1 MERPAGL
8 APRSSEWVLLVLAA
22 CAHVHPRAPATPI
35 GDDLTLY
42 RDVALVRQRIELDG
56 ASATLPVPDGV
67 TADDVLVIGGSAKLR
82 SGAPGT
88 LLLDLGGGGHHSIVL
103 GYITDKLR
111 WDAAYTMTAT
121 PARNQAVLRGALA
134 IRNTSTLTLRGQA
147 HVIDGELGAWRTR
160 RAAQVAGEIA
170 APTPDSPPP
179 PPAHDLGL
187 LVLAPGETR
196 VPLVDPSA
204 PPRRMHSVLVY
215 DPIGVEL
222 DNTSSIPL
230 RDPSLGLTDPVSPK
244 VSESFEIARD
254 EHETTGLPA
263 GPVRLLERHADGSLA
278 VIGES
283 RLFEPE
289 TRRSDVDTIAV
300 GTADGVTG
308 KRERR
313 ELTDEESRHRL
324 VEEFVIEIDNTRP
337 RPADVL
343 VREHLYRGQTW
354 ALAYWSV
361 PDVHQEGA
369 QSITL
374 RTRVP
379 AHAQVKIMYVVV
391 YTWGT

>member
-1 MERPAGL
+1 MY
-8 APRSSEWVLLVLAA
+8 SEWLVLLVLAA
-22 CAHVHPRAPATPI
+22 CAHVQPHARATPI
-35 GDDLTLY
+35 GDDVTLY
-42 RDVALVRQRIELDG
+42 RDVALVRQRVQLDG
-56 ASATLPVPDGV
+56 ASATVPVPDDV
-67 TADDVLVIGGSAKLR
+67 TADDVLVIEGTARLR
-82 SGAPGT
+82 SGEPGK
-88 LLLDLGGGGHHSIVL
+88 LVVDFGGGGHHSIVV

-121 PARNQAVLRGALA
+121 PARDRAVLRGALG

-147 HVIDGELGAWRTR
+147 HVIDTELGAGRTR
-160 RAAQVAGEIA
+160 RTTEVAGA
-170 APTPDSPPP
+170 LASPTPDGASPP
-179 PPAHDLGL
+179 AARDLGP

-196 VPLVDPSA
+196 VALVDPSA
-204 PPRRMHSVLVY
+204 PPRRMHAVLVY
-215 DPIGVEL
+215 DPIGTAL
-222 DNTSSIPL
+222 DNTSSEPL
-230 RDPSLGLTDPVSPK
+230 RDASLGVNEPVSPK
-244 VSESFEIARD
+244 VSESFEIARN
-254 EHETTGLPA
+254 ERETAGLPA
-263 GPVRLLERHADGSLA
+263 GPVRLLERHPDGSLA

-289 TRRSDVDTIAV
+289 TRRSNIDTIAL
-300 GTADGVTG
+300 GTAEGVTG

-337 RPADVL
+337 LPVDVL

-361 PDVHQEGA
+361 KEILQEGA
-369 QSITL
+369 QSISM

-379 AHAQVKIMYVVV
+379 AHGQVKIMYVVV